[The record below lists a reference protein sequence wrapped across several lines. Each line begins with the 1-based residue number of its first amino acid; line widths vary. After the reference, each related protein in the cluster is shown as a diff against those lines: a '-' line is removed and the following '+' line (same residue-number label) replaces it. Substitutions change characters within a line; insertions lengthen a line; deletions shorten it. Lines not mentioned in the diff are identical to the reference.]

1 MYMETKNTKLVAEF
15 ENYMKLRHL
24 SKSTIETYTGHV
36 VAFLNHHNQEEAYR
50 INRDQ
55 IIAYLLRYQN
65 ASSYNQIRASLQN
78 FYKEIVGQKTKIDN
92 LPTAK
97 REQKLPDI
105 VSRET
110 IKKGLAAIA
119 NIKHKCMVKLLYGC
133 GFRVS
138 DVLNMKADWIKRDEM
153 VIVIREGKGKKDR
166 MVMLDPDLLA
176 DFETYYKTFRP
187 KNYFFEGQFGGQYT
201 ERSLQQIT
209 KMYFKTHPHALRHS
223 FATHLMEAGVNL
235 RIIQELLGH
244 SNSKTTERY
253 THVCRANIASVASP
267 LAHL

>member
-1 MYMETKNTKLVAEF
+1 METKNTKLVAEF
-15 ENYMKLRHL
+15 ENWMKLRHL
-24 SKSTIETYTGHV
+24 SNSTIETYLGHV
-36 VAFLNHHNQEEAYR
+36 NAFLNYHNQEESYR
-50 INRDQ
+50 INRDK
-55 IIAYLLRYQN
+55 IVAYLLRYKN

-78 FYKEIVGQKTKIDN
+78 FYGEIVGQKNKIDN

-105 VSRET
+105 VSRERV
-110 IKKGLAAIA
+110 KKGIA
-119 NIKHKCMVKLLYGC
+119 SITNIKHKCMVKLLYGC

-166 MVMLDPDLLA
+166 TVMLDADLLV
-176 DFETYYKTFRP
+176 DFETYYKQYKP
-187 KNYFFEGQFGGQYT
+187 KEYFFEGQFGGQYS
-201 ERSLQQIT
+201 ERSLQQVT
-209 KMYFKTHPHALRHS
+209 RLYFGTHPHALRHS

-244 SNSKTTERY
+244 SSSKTTERY

-267 LAHL
+267 LSQL

>member
-1 MYMETKNTKLVAEF
+1 METKNAKLIEQF
-15 ENYMKLRHL
+15 QTWMKLRHL
-24 SKSTIETYTGHV
+24 SLSTIETYTGHV
-36 VAFLNHHNQEEAYR
+36 NAFLNYHNQVEAYR
-50 INRDQ
+50 INRDA
-55 IIAYLLRYQN
+55 IIEYLLRYKN
-65 ASSYNQIRASLQN
+65 ASSYNQMRASLQN
-78 FYKEIVGQKTKIDN
+78 FYAEIVGQKQKIDN

-110 IKKGLAAIA
+110 VSKGLAAIS
-119 NIKHKCMVKLLYGC
+119 NIKHLCMVKLLYGC

-153 VIVIREGKGKKDR
+153 VIVVKQGKGNKDR
-166 MVMLDPDLLA
+166 MVMLDADLLR
-176 DFETYYKTFRP
+176 DFETYYKQYKP
-187 KNYFFEGQFGGQYT
+187 KHYFFEGQYGGQYT
-201 ERSLQQIT
+201 QRSLQQIVRV
-209 KMYFKTHPHALRHS
+209 YFGTHPHALRHS

-253 THVCRANIASVASP
+253 THVCRANISAVASP
-267 LAHL
+267 LSQL